1 MLRLLVP
8 VVCLLVAG
16 CLAHVEMEP
25 PLENP
30 DDWLQVVMDHR
41 AAVNASPEDSYA
53 RIKLEKVEQSAA
65 EHYLALGNQ
74 QLAEGNMD
82 EAIAEYR
89 SGLIARPNGER
100 LKHAMGTALAAKE
113 AQSLYQQAISFI
125 QLDRFNEAEERL
137 EDALDLNPHHDQ
149 ARERLSYLKNR
160 KANLRER
167 RSVFTSQEKI
177 SLSFNNTDVRDVFMY
192 LAEAYKLN
200 VIFDNE
206 ISGQPVT
213 IRAEKVTLKQA
224 VDLLLRASKT
234 QIKQIGSNTLL
245 VAPDTEE
252 KRAEYQDRLL
262 RTYSLNTIKAAEM
275 AEILK
280 ASLSLDTVVV
290 NEHMNTLSVRETEDM
305 LPLVENLVIAN
316 DQPAGEVILDV
327 EVLEVDRTKTEQ
339 LGLNLGEQVT
349 LDYPQYTV
357 SDSFRDSVLRKGV
370 VTIPTITFNYL
381 KKDVDA
387 TILASPSLRAVD
399 NQEARLHIGERVP
412 LRSSTILD
420 ATGQTR
426 TTFEYRDV
434 GIKLE
439 VVPDIHLDGSVTA
452 NVKVEVSALGSN
464 VGTPDEPA
472 ISILTR
478 HVETGMLLK
487 DGETA
492 VIGGLIQ
499 SMEGNNKARPVGLGE
514 IPGLGRL
521 FTNSSDEKRRTD
533 VMLTITPRIVRAQ
546 ALPPH
551 SVREFYAGSGNRL
564 SASYGL
570 AYMPTNNTIRIGDAY
585 SGQRQQQRSDALPDA
600 PQGKVLA
607 EDSAQPPSGTRLLFT
622 DSKYQTAPGQ
632 EVSVVMRAQS
642 LSSIK
647 ALPLQFM
654 YNPAML
660 EFVKAEPLA
669 GGTLS
674 VSESEGQK
682 PGMTSLIL
690 SGTPGSASGDLV
702 KITLKGKQ
710 AGISYFMSKPAVLE
724 TAKGDTL
731 PLDSVMSRVLVN

>member
-1 MLRLLVP
+1 MFRLFVPLVS
-8 VVCLLVAG
+8 LLVAG
-16 CLAHVEMEP
+16 CLAHVELEP
-25 PLENP
+25 PLE
-30 DDWLQVVMDHR
+30 DQGDWLQVVMDHR
-41 AAVNASPEDSYA
+41 AAVNESPEDSHA
-53 RIKLEKVEQSAA
+53 RIQLEKAEQAAA
-65 EHYLALGNQ
+65 EHYLKRGNEK
-74 QLAEGNMD
+74 LAEGQLD
-82 EAIAEYR
+82 EAIAEFR
-89 SGLIARPNGER
+89 SGLIARPNGEM
-100 LKHAMGTALAAKE
+100 LKRAMGMALAAKE
-113 AQSLYQQAISFI
+113 AKSQYQQALSFI
-125 QLDRFNEAEERL
+125 RLERFDEAEERL
-137 EDALDLNPHHDQ
+137 QNALDLDPEHAQ
-149 ARERLSYLKNR
+149 ARERLNYLQSR

-167 RSVFTSQEKI
+167 RSVFSSNERI
-177 SLSFNNTDVRDVFMY
+177 SLSFNETNVRDVFMY

-206 ISGQPVT
+206 VTSQPVS
-213 IRAEKVTLKQA
+213 IRAEKLTLKQA
-224 VDLLLRASKT
+224 VDLLLRASRT

-252 KRAEYQDRLL
+252 KRAEYQDRIL
-262 RTYSLNTIKAAEM
+262 RTYSLNIIKAADM

-280 ASLSLDTVVV
+280 ASLNLDTVVT
-290 NEHMNTLSVRETEDM
+290 NENMNTLSVRETEDM

-349 LDYPQYTV
+349 LNYPQYTV

-370 VTIPTITFNYL
+370 VTIPTVTLNYL
-381 KKDVDA
+381 KKDVDS

-452 NVKVEVSALGSN
+452 NVRVEVSALGSN

-499 SMEGNNKARPVGLGE
+499 STEGNNQARPVGLGE
-514 IPGLGRL
+514 IPLLGRL

-533 VMLTITPRIVRAQ
+533 VMLTITPRVVRAQ

-551 SVREFYAGSGNRL
+551 SVRQFYAGNGKRL
-564 SASYGL
+564 SATSGL
-570 AYMPTNNTIRIGDAY
+570 AYMPTNNTIQIGEAY
-585 SGQRQQQRSDALPDA
+585 SGQTRNRKMDSMPAGPSGQLLTDDT
-600 PQGKVLA
+600 QG
-607 EDSAQPPSGTRLLFT
+607 QPSGTRLSFA
-622 DSKYQTAPGQ
+622 DNKYSASPGQ
-632 EVSVVMRAQS
+632 EVSVIMKAES
-642 LSSIK
+642 LGSIK
-647 ALPLQFM
+647 SLPLQFM
-654 YNPAML
+654 YNPSL
-660 EFVKAEPLA
+660 VEFVSAEPLA
-669 GGTLS
+669 GGNIS
-674 VSESEGQK
+674 VSQSPEQS
-682 PGMTSLIL
+682 PGTASLLL
-690 SGTPGSASGDLV
+690 SGTPGSTSGDLV
-702 KITLKGKQ
+702 KITLKGKK
-710 AGISYFMSKPAVLE
+710 AGVSYFMSKPAVLE
-724 TAKGDTL
+724 TAKGESL
-731 PLDSVMSRVLVN
+731 PIDSVMSRVLVN

>member
-1 MLRLLVP
+1 MFRLLVP
-8 VVCLLVAG
+8 LVCLLIAG
-16 CLAHVEMEP
+16 CLAHVEMDP
-25 PLENP
+25 PTEEQG
-30 DDWLQVVMDHR
+30 DWLQVVMDRR
-41 AAVNASPEDSYA
+41 AAVNEAPQNSHA
-53 RIKLEKVEQSAA
+53 HIQLEKAEMAA
-65 EHYLALGNQ
+65 AAHFLKQGDAKR
-74 QLAEGNMD
+74 AEGKMD

-89 SGLIARPNGER
+89 SGLIARPNGEM
-100 LKHAMGTALAAKE
+100 LKLAMGKALAAKE
-113 AQSLYQQAISFI
+113 AQNQYQQAISFI
-125 QLDRFNEAEERL
+125 QLDRFDEAEKRL
-137 EDALDLNPHHDQ
+137 QDALDLNPDHAS
-149 ARERLSYLKNR
+149 ARERLQYLQNR

-167 RSVFTSQEKI
+167 RSIFSSGERI
-177 SLSFNNTDVRDVFMY
+177 SLNFNETDVKDVFLY
-192 LAEAYKLN
+192 LADAYNLN

-206 ISGQPVT
+206 VQRQPISL
-213 IRAEKVTLKQA
+213 RAEKVTLKQA
-224 VDLLLRASKT
+224 VDLLLRASHS
-234 QIKQIGSNTLL
+234 QVKQIGSNTVL

-252 KRAEYQDRLL
+252 KRSEYQDRML
-262 RTYSLNTIKAAEM
+262 RTYSLNSIKAADM
-275 AEILK
+275 AEIIK
-280 ASLSLDTVVV
+280 ASLNLDTVVI
-290 NEHMNTLSVRETEDM
+290 NEQMNTLSVRETEDM
-305 LPLVENLVIAN
+305 LPLVENLVVAN

-399 NQEARLHIGERVP
+399 KQEARLHIGERVP

-452 NVKVEVSALGSN
+452 QVSVEVSALGSN

-492 VIGGLIQ
+492 VIGGLVQ
-499 SMEGNNKARPVGLGE
+499 SNEGNNKARPIGLGE

-533 VMLTITPRIVRAQ
+533 VMITITPRVVRAQ

-551 SVREFYAGSGNRL
+551 SVREFYAGNGNRL
-564 SASYGL
+564 SASSGL
-570 AYMPTNNTIRIGDAY
+570 AYMPNNSTIRVGDAY
-585 SGQRQQQRSDALPDA
+585 HGQNREQRIAAVPEEPA
-600 PQGKVLA
+600 GQVIGENP
-607 EDSAQPPSGTRLLFT
+607 EPPATGTRLRFAEN
-622 DSKYQTAPGQ
+622 KYSASPGK
-632 EVSVVMRAQS
+632 EVSVIMQAES
-642 LSSIK
+642 LGSIK
-647 ALPLQFM
+647 SLPLQFM
-654 YNPAML
+654 YNPSL
-660 EFVKAEPLA
+660 VEFVSAEPVA
-669 GGTLS
+669 GGNLS
-674 VSESEGQK
+674 VSQSDEQQ
-682 PGMTSLIL
+682 PGMASLVL
-690 SGTPGSASGDLV
+690 SGTPGNSSGNLV
-702 KITLKGKQ
+702 KITLKGKK
-710 AGISYFMSKPAVLE
+710 AGVSYFMSKPAVLE
-724 TAKGDTL
+724 TAQGDTL